1 MMIYVQILAGFII
14 LVLAAEV
21 LVRGAVSLAGRYGI
35 SPLVIGMT
43 VVAVG
48 TSAPEL
54 VVSLS
59 AILEGSP
66 GLAIGNLVGS
76 NIANVLLILG
86 TTCILK
92 PVIQNPGSNPIDGWV
107 LFGGTILFVGLCLNG
122 DIDLWA
128 GILLLMAFIF
138 FLVGSYW
145 RDSNDPEAIKEI
157 TQEVGGFKGEKKPLY
172 VLLFMVIFGLIGLG
186 YGADFLVQGG
196 VQIARIYGVSEEVI
210 GLTLF
215 ALGTSLPELVTS
227 LVAAFRGHPAVA
239 IGNVIGSNLFNIL
252 GVGGVIGLVTNIPVP
267 EQLISFDLWVML
279 GATAVLFPVLVLNWR
294 IPRSTGMLLL
304 ILYIGY
310 VSVQVYGVKTT
321 MAMFG

>member
-21 LVRGAVSLAGRYGI
+21 LVRGAVSLADRYGI

-138 FLVGSYW
+138 FLVGS
-145 RDSNDPEAIKEI
+145 
-157 TQEVGGFKGEKKPLY
+157 
-172 VLLFMVIFGLIGLG
+172 
-186 YGADFLVQGG
+186 
-196 VQIARIYGVSEEVI
+196 
-210 GLTLF
+210 
-215 ALGTSLPELVTS
+215 
-227 LVAAFRGHPAVA
+227 
-239 IGNVIGSNLFNIL
+239 
-252 GVGGVIGLVTNIPVP
+252 
-267 EQLISFDLWVML
+267 
-279 GATAVLFPVLVLNWR
+279 
-294 IPRSTGMLLL
+294 
-304 ILYIGY
+304 
-310 VSVQVYGVKTT
+310 
-321 MAMFG
+321 

>member
-1 MMIYVQILAGFII
+1 MIMYVQILAGFIL
-14 LVLAAEV
+14 LVLAAEI
-21 LVRGAVSLAGRYGI
+21 LVRGAVSLADRYGV

-43 VVAVG
+43 VVAFG

-59 AILEGSP
+59 AILEGSS

-86 TTCILK
+86 ATCLLK
-92 PVIQNPGSNPIDGWV
+92 PVIQNPGSNPMDGYV
-107 LFGGTILFVGLCLNG
+107 LLGGTILFVGLCLNG
-122 DIDLWA
+122 DIGLWA
-128 GILLLMAFIF
+128 GILLLLAFF
-138 FLVGSYW
+138 GFLVGSYW
-145 RDSNDPEAIKEI
+145 RDSNDPETIKEI
-157 TQEVGGFKGEKKPLY
+157 TQEVGSFKGEKKPLY
-172 VLLFMVIFGLIGLG
+172 VLFFMVFFGLIGLG
-186 YGADFLVQGG
+186 YGADLLVEGG

-227 LVAAFRGHPAVA
+227 IVAAFRGHAAVA

-252 GVGGVIGLVTNIPVP
+252 GVGGIIGVITNIPVP

-279 GATAVLFPVLVLNWR
+279 GATVVLFPVLVLNWR
-294 IPRSTGMLLL
+294 IPRSTGLLL
-304 ILYIGY
+304 LMFYIGY
-310 VSVQVYGVKTT
+310 ISVQAYGVKNT
-321 MAMFG
+321 MAIFG

>member
-21 LVRGAVSLAGRYGI
+21 LVRGAVSLADRYGI